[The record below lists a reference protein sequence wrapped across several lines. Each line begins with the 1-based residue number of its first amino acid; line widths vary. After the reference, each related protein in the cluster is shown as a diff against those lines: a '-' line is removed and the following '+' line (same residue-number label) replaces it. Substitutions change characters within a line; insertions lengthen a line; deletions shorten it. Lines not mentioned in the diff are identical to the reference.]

1 MPRIAAGKR
10 REPAKRT
17 RPRLTHPRRS
27 SIRASALSLAGH
39 PAERGNPASRTLGVS
54 YLACASI
61 GEKSRGGGRR
71 VLSSI
76 EQAPRLVDYKGLL
89 DQTPLLS
96 LLQSM
101 QAQRATG
108 TLQVRSG
115 GEAFSLFFLFGHL
128 FHAYGN
134 GSQGEEAVFEPLAWR
149 QGDYTFDPKSKLPT
163 EETITAPTADI
174 LAEAKRRGVPGA
186 DNGPVAA
193 IRSPAPP
200 AAAPAPAAPVPH
212 QVSERAVVSQQ
223 PQVAP
228 QATAEE
234 GPPPTELYPLPVG
247 KLVYESLKTAF
258 VDFPKLLRS
267 LSTDRLTGYLRLT
280 GQASRGMILFY
291 QGSLIESF
299 YEGGAV
305 VSTGRTAFSL
315 FKNDVDRGEGSMDVI
330 ELTAEVVTAIYQ
342 LLTAPTILQGLLA
355 RFVDVRALLQ
365 YLQEEKIHGSLLV
378 RAPDEMGIILL
389 RDGQLLGAFTRGQ
402 PQLVQDPEVVTRLC
416 ADTKTRIEVKA
427 VADLEEPASVSL
439 EEMLAM
445 TPSVPSTVYRP
456 APAPAQAG
464 SAAQAPPPQRVPS
477 YQPAPQPAQ
486 APAAG
491 EPDIDWPSLMSQ
503 LNQMADNA
511 LQNRSKKVKEML
523 GSTEHNVDALDRT
536 IDRISQTSI
545 MFVDPARLT
554 NLANEMRQL
563 LEEQR

>member
-1 MPRIAAGKR
+1 
-10 REPAKRT
+10 
-17 RPRLTHPRRS
+17 L
-27 SIRASALSLAGH
+27 
-39 PAERGNPASRTLGVS
+39 
-54 YLACASI
+54 
-61 GEKSRGGGRR
+61 
-71 VLSSI
+71 SI
-76 EQAPRLVDYKGLL
+76 EQAPRLLDYKGSL
-89 DQTPLLS
+89 DQTPLLA

-108 TLQVRSG
+108 TLQVRKA

-134 GSQGEEAVFEPLAWR
+134 STQGEEAVFEPLTWR

-186 DNGPVAA
+186 DNGSGARPVAV
-193 IRSPAPP
+193 
-200 AAAPAPAAPVPH
+200 APAPASAPAAPAAGAPP
-212 QVSERAVVSQQ
+212 VSERAVVSPQQ
-223 PQVAP
+223 PAP
-228 QATAEE
+228 DLQPIPDE
-234 GPPPTELYPLPVG
+234 GPPATELYPLPVG

-267 LSTDRLTGYLRLT
+267 LSSDRLTGYLRLT

-291 QGSLIESF
+291 QGNLIESF
-299 YEGGAV
+299 YDGGAV
-305 VSTGRTAFSL
+305 VTTGRTAFSL

-330 ELTAEVVTAIYQ
+330 ELSSEVVTAIYQ

-365 YLQEEKIHGSLLV
+365 YLQEERIHGSLLV

-402 PQLVQDPEVVTRLC
+402 PQLMSDPEIVTRLC
-416 ADTKTRIEVKA
+416 ADSKTRIEVKA

-439 EEMLAM
+439 EEMLAT
-445 TPSVPSTVYRP
+445 TPSVPATVYRP
-456 APAPAQAG
+456 VPAPVAAAAPPPSQRQAPAP
-464 SAAQAPPPQRVPS
+464 P
-477 YQPAPQPAQ
+477 PAPS

-491 EPDIDWPSLMSQ
+491 NEPEIDWNSLLGQ

-511 LQNRSKKVKEML
+511 LQNRAKKVKEML
-523 GSTEHNVDALDRT
+523 ASTEHNLDALDRT

-563 LEEQR
+563 VEEQR

>member
-1 MPRIAAGKR
+1 
-10 REPAKRT
+10 
-17 RPRLTHPRRS
+17 
-27 SIRASALSLAGH
+27 
-39 PAERGNPASRTLGVS
+39 
-54 YLACASI
+54 
-61 GEKSRGGGRR
+61 
-71 VLSSI
+71 
-76 EQAPRLVDYKGLL
+76 
-89 DQTPLLS
+89 
-96 LLQSM
+96 M

-108 TLQVRSG
+108 TLQVRNG

-186 DNGPVAA
+186 SDNGNVATA
-193 IRSPAPP
+193 RPATAP
-200 AAAPAPAAPVPH
+200 ASAPAAPPPT
-212 QVSERAVVSQQ
+212 QVSERPVVSQQ
-223 PQVAP
+223 QPAA
-228 QATAEE
+228 QAQPVPDE
-234 GPPPTELYPLPVG
+234 GPPTTELYPLPVG

-267 LSTDRLTGYLRLT
+267 LSSDHLTGYLRLT
-280 GQASRGMILFY
+280 GAASRGMILFY

-299 YEGGAV
+299 YDGGAV

-330 ELTAEVVTAIYQ
+330 ELSAEVVTAIYQ

-378 RAPDEMGIILL
+378 RAPDEMGIVLL
-389 RDGQLLGAFTRGQ
+389 RDGALLGAFTRGQ
-402 PQLVQDPEVVTRLC
+402 PQLVQDPEIVTRLC
-416 ADTKTRIEVKA
+416 ADPKTRIEVKA
-427 VADLEEPASVSL
+427 VADLEEPESVSL

-445 TPSVPSTVYRP
+445 TPSVPATTYRP
-456 APAPAQAG
+456 APSQAAAAPTAPAAPRTQNYQPAPAQAP
-464 SAAQAPPPQRVPS
+464 A
-477 YQPAPQPAQ
+477 QPATD
-486 APAAG
+486 
-491 EPDIDWPSLMSQ
+491 ESDIDWPALMSQ
-503 LNQMADNA
+503 LNQMADAA

-523 GSTEHNVDALDRT
+523 ASTEHNLDGLDRT

-563 LEEQR
+563 VEEQR

>member
-1 MPRIAAGKR
+1 
-10 REPAKRT
+10 
-17 RPRLTHPRRS
+17 
-27 SIRASALSLAGH
+27 
-39 PAERGNPASRTLGVS
+39 
-54 YLACASI
+54 
-61 GEKSRGGGRR
+61 
-71 VLSSI
+71 
-76 EQAPRLVDYKGLL
+76 
-89 DQTPLLS
+89 
-96 LLQSM
+96 M

-193 IRSPAPP
+193 VRSPAPST
-200 AAAPAPAAPVPH
+200 PAPAAAAPTP
-212 QVSERAVVSQQ
+212 QVSERSVVSQQ
-223 PQVAP
+223 PQPAP
-228 QATAEE
+228 QPAAEE
-234 GPPPTELYPLPVG
+234 AAPPTELYPLPVG

-267 LSTDRLTGYLRLT
+267 LSSDRLTGYLRLT

-299 YEGGAV
+299 YDGGAV

-355 RFVDVRALLQ
+355 RFVDIRALLQ

-378 RAPDEMGIILL
+378 RAPDEMGIVLL

-402 PQLVQDPEVVTRLC
+402 PQLMQDPEIVTRLC
-416 ADTKTRIEVKA
+416 ADSKTRIEVKA

-445 TPSVPSTVYRP
+445 TPSVPATVYRP
-456 APAPAQAG
+456 APAQP
-464 SAAQAPPPQRVPS
+464 STAAAATMA
-477 YQPAPQPAQ
+477 PAPRVQPHP
-486 APAAG
+486 PAAAAAVPPSA

-503 LNQMADNA
+503 LNQMADSA
-511 LQNRSKKVKEML
+511 LQSRSKKVKEML
-523 GSTEHNVDALDRT
+523 SSTEHNVDALDRT

>member
-1 MPRIAAGKR
+1 MGR
-10 REPAKRT
+10 
-17 RPRLTHPRRS
+17 
-27 SIRASALSLAGH
+27 H
-39 PAERGNPASRTLGVS
+39 PALLTVRLS

-61 GEKSRGGGRR
+61 GKKSRGGGRLL
-71 VLSSI
+71 VSSI
-76 EQAPRLVDYKGLL
+76 EQAPRLVDYKGSL
-89 DQTPLLS
+89 DSTPLLS

-108 TLQVRSG
+108 TLQVRNG

-186 DNGPVAA
+186 SDNGTVAA
-193 IRSPAPP
+193 ATRP
-200 AAAPAPAAPVPH
+200 APAPAAQPAPQP
-212 QVSERAVVSQQ
+212 QVNERPVVSQQ
-223 PQVAP
+223 QQPAP
-228 QATAEE
+228 TTPAQPTPED
-234 GPPPTELYPLPVG
+234 GPPATELYPLPVG

-267 LSTDRLTGYLRLT
+267 LSSDHLTGYLRLT
-280 GQASRGMILFY
+280 GAASRGMILFY
-291 QGSLIESF
+291 QGTLIESF
-299 YEGGAV
+299 YDGGAV

-330 ELTAEVVTAIYQ
+330 ELSPEVVTAIYQ

-355 RFVDVRALLQ
+355 RFVDIRALLE

-378 RAPDEMGIILL
+378 RAPDEMGIVLL
-389 RDGQLLGAFTRGQ
+389 RDGALLGAFTRGQ
-402 PQLVQDPEVVTRLC
+402 PQLMQDPEIVTRLC
-416 ADTKTRIEVKA
+416 ADAKTRIEVKA
-427 VADLEEPASVSL
+427 VADLEEPESVSL

-445 TPSVPSTVYRP
+445 TPSVPATSYRP
-456 APAPAQAG
+456 APAQPAAA
-464 SAAQAPPPQRVPS
+464 SAPSAPTPSRSQS
-477 YQPAPQPAQ
+477 YQQ
-486 APAAG
+486 APAPAPAPASSN
-491 EPDIDWPSLMSQ
+491 EPDIDWNAMMSQ
-503 LNQMADNA
+503 LNQMADAA

-523 GSTEHNVDALDRT
+523 ASTEHTVDGLDRT

-554 NLANEMRQL
+554 NLANEMH
-563 LEEQR
+563 

>member
-1 MPRIAAGKR
+1 
-10 REPAKRT
+10 
-17 RPRLTHPRRS
+17 
-27 SIRASALSLAGH
+27 
-39 PAERGNPASRTLGVS
+39 V
-54 YLACASI
+54 
-61 GEKSRGGGRR
+61 
-71 VLSSI
+71 SSI
-76 EQAPRLVDYKGLL
+76 EQAPRLVDYKGSL
-89 DQTPLLS
+89 DSTPLLS

-108 TLQVRSG
+108 TLQVRNG

-186 DNGPVAA
+186 SDNGSVTTA
-193 IRSPAPP
+193 R
-200 AAAPAPAAPVPH
+200 PAPAAPAP
-212 QVSERAVVSQQ
+212 QTSERPVVSQQ
-223 PQVAP
+223 QQPAP
-228 QATAEE
+228 AAQAQPAPDE
-234 GPPPTELYPLPVG
+234 GPPATELYPLPVG

-267 LSTDRLTGYLRLT
+267 LSADHLTGYLRLT
-280 GQASRGMILFY
+280 GAASRGMILFY

-299 YEGGAV
+299 YDGGAV

-330 ELTAEVVTAIYQ
+330 ELSAEVVTAIYQ

-355 RFVDVRALLQ
+355 RFVDVRALLG

-378 RAPDEMGIILL
+378 RAPDEMGIVLL
-389 RDGQLLGAFTRGQ
+389 RDGALLGAFTRGQ
-402 PQLVQDPEVVTRLC
+402 PQLVQDPEIVTRLC
-416 ADTKTRIEVKA
+416 ADPKTRIEVKA
-427 VADLEEPASVSL
+427 VADLEEPESVSL

-445 TPSVPSTVYRP
+445 TPSVPATTYRP
-456 APAPAQAG
+456 APAQPAATPAPAP
-464 SAAQAPPPQRVPS
+464 SAPRAQN
-477 YQPAPQPAQ
+477 YQPAP
-486 APAAG
+486 APAPSESN
-491 EPDIDWPSLMSQ
+491 EPDIDWPALMSQ
-503 LNQMADNA
+503 LNQMADAA

-523 GSTEHNVDALDRT
+523 ASTEHNADGLDRT

>member
-1 MPRIAAGKR
+1 
-10 REPAKRT
+10 
-17 RPRLTHPRRS
+17 
-27 SIRASALSLAGH
+27 
-39 PAERGNPASRTLGVS
+39 V
-54 YLACASI
+54 
-61 GEKSRGGGRR
+61 
-71 VLSSI
+71 SSI
-76 EQAPRLVDYKGLL
+76 EQAPRLVDYKGSL
-89 DQTPLLS
+89 DSTPLLS

-108 TLQVRSG
+108 TLQVRNG

-186 DNGPVAA
+186 SDNGSVATA
-193 IRSPAPP
+193 R
-200 AAAPAPAAPVPH
+200 PAPAAPAAPAP
-212 QVSERAVVSQQ
+212 QTSERPVVSQQ
-223 PQVAP
+223 QQPAP
-228 QATAEE
+228 AAQAQPAPDE
-234 GPPPTELYPLPVG
+234 GPPATELYPLPVG

-267 LSTDRLTGYLRLT
+267 LSADHLTGYLRLT
-280 GQASRGMILFY
+280 GAASRGMILFY

-299 YEGGAV
+299 YDGGAV

-330 ELTAEVVTAIYQ
+330 ELSAEVVTAIYQ

-355 RFVDVRALLQ
+355 RFVDVRALLG

-378 RAPDEMGIILL
+378 RAPDEMGIVLL
-389 RDGQLLGAFTRGQ
+389 RDGALLGAFTRGQ
-402 PQLVQDPEVVTRLC
+402 PQLVQDPEIVTRLC
-416 ADTKTRIEVKA
+416 ADPKTRIEVKA
-427 VADLEEPASVSL
+427 VADLEEPESVSL

-445 TPSVPSTVYRP
+445 TPSVPATTYRP
-456 APAPAQAG
+456 APAQPAATPAPAP
-464 SAAQAPPPQRVPS
+464 SAPRAQN
-477 YQPAPQPAQ
+477 YQPAPPPA
-486 APAAG
+486 PSESN
-491 EPDIDWPSLMSQ
+491 EPDIDWPALMSQ
-503 LNQMADNA
+503 LNQMADAA

-523 GSTEHNVDALDRT
+523 ASTEHNADGLDRT

>member
-1 MPRIAAGKR
+1 MS
-10 REPAKRT
+10 T
-17 RPRLTHPRRS
+17 
-27 SIRASALSLAGH
+27 
-39 PAERGNPASRTLGVS
+39 
-54 YLACASI
+54 
-61 GEKSRGGGRR
+61 
-71 VLSSI
+71 I
-76 EQAPRLVDYKGLL
+76 EQAPGLL
-89 DQTPLLS
+89 DNKGSLNQTPLLT
-96 LLQSM
+96 LLQSK

-108 TLQVRSG
+108 TLQVRNG
-115 GEAFSLFFLFGHL
+115 GEAYSLFFLFGHL

-134 GSQGEEAVFEPLAWR
+134 GSQGEEAVFTPLSWR
-149 QGDYTFDPKSKLPT
+149 QGDYSFDPKSKLPT

-186 DNGPVAA
+186 DNGPA
-193 IRSPAPP
+193 PAREAPPAQPPAPQPQSQVSERPVVSQPP
-200 AAAPAPAAPVPH
+200 AAA
-212 QVSERAVVSQQ
+212 Q
-223 PQVAP
+223 PPVAP
-228 QATAEE
+228 EV
-234 GPPPTELYPLPVG
+234 GPPTTELYPLPVG

-267 LSTDRLTGYLRLT
+267 LSSDRLTGYLRLS
-280 GQASRGMILFY
+280 GMASRGMILFY

-299 YEGGAV
+299 YDGGAV

-330 ELTAEVVTAIYQ
+330 ELSPEVVTAIYQ

-355 RFVDVRALLQ
+355 RFVDIRALLQ

-378 RAPDEMGIILL
+378 RAPEEMGIVLL

-402 PQLVQDPEVVTRLC
+402 PQLMLDPEIVTRLC
-416 ADTKTRIEVKA
+416 ADSKTRIEVKA

-456 APAPAQAG
+456 APAQAG
-464 SAAQAPPPQRVPS
+464 PAAQPAAPQRVPN
-477 YQPAPQPAQ
+477 YQPAPQPVPP
-486 APAAG
+486 PAAG

-511 LQNRSKKVKEML
+511 LQNRAKKVKEML

>member
-1 MPRIAAGKR
+1 
-10 REPAKRT
+10 
-17 RPRLTHPRRS
+17 
-27 SIRASALSLAGH
+27 
-39 PAERGNPASRTLGVS
+39 V
-54 YLACASI
+54 
-61 GEKSRGGGRR
+61 
-71 VLSSI
+71 SSI
-76 EQAPRLVDYKGLL
+76 EQAPRLVDYKGSL
-89 DQTPLLS
+89 DSTPLLS

-108 TLQVRSG
+108 TLQVRNG

-186 DNGPVAA
+186 SDNGTMAA
-193 IRSPAPP
+193 ARPAQAPAQAP
-200 AAAPAPAAPVPH
+200 AAAPAPP
-212 QVSERAVVSQQ
+212 VSERPVVSQQ
-223 PQVAP
+223 QPA
-228 QATAEE
+228 ATAPAQPGPDD
-234 GPPPTELYPLPVG
+234 GPPATELYPLPVG

-267 LSTDRLTGYLRLT
+267 LSADHLTGYLRLT
-280 GQASRGMILFY
+280 GAASRGMILFY

-299 YEGGAV
+299 YDGGAV

-330 ELTAEVVTAIYQ
+330 ELSAEVVTAIYQ

-378 RAPDEMGIILL
+378 RAPDEMGIVLL
-389 RDGQLLGAFTRGQ
+389 RDGVLLGAFTRGQ
-402 PQLVQDPEVVTRLC
+402 PQLMQDPEIVTRLC
-416 ADTKTRIEVKA
+416 ADSKTRIEVKA
-427 VADLEEPASVSL
+427 VADLEEPESVSL

-445 TPSVPSTVYRP
+445 TPSVAATSYRP
-456 APAPAQAG
+456 APVQPAAAPAPAAPSAPRGQNYQQAP
-464 SAAQAPPPQRVPS
+464 APPPAPS
-477 YQPAPQPAQ
+477 N
-486 APAAG
+486 
-491 EPDIDWPSLMSQ
+491 EPDIDWPALMSQ
-503 LNQMADNA
+503 LNQMADAA

-523 GSTEHNVDALDRT
+523 ASTEHNLDGLDRT

-554 NLANEMRQL
+554 NLANDMRQL
-563 LEEQR
+563 VEEQR

>member
-1 MPRIAAGKR
+1 
-10 REPAKRT
+10 
-17 RPRLTHPRRS
+17 L
-27 SIRASALSLAGH
+27 
-39 PAERGNPASRTLGVS
+39 V
-54 YLACASI
+54 
-61 GEKSRGGGRR
+61 
-71 VLSSI
+71 SSI
-76 EQAPRLVDYKGLL
+76 EQAPGLVDNRGTLN
-89 DQTPLLS
+89 QTPLLT
-96 LLQSM
+96 LLQSK

-108 TLQVRSG
+108 TLQVRNG
-115 GEAFSLFFLFGHL
+115 GEAYSLFFLFGHL

-134 GSQGEEAVFEPLAWR
+134 GSQGEEAVFTPLAWR
-149 QGDYTFDPKSKLPT
+149 QGDYSFDPKSKLPT

-186 DNGPVAA
+186 ENGPAPA
-193 IRSPAPP
+193 REARSPVQAAPP
-200 AAAPAPAAPVPH
+200 APAQP
-212 QVSERAVVSQQ
+212 QVSERPVVSQ
-223 PQVAP
+223 PSPAAP
-228 QATAEE
+228 PPVPPEE
-234 GPPPTELYPLPVG
+234 GPPATELYPLPVG

-267 LSTDRLTGYLRLT
+267 LSSDRLTGYLRLT
-280 GQASRGMILFY
+280 GLASRGMILFY

-299 YEGGAV
+299 YDGGAV

-355 RFVDVRALLQ
+355 RFVDIRALLQ

-378 RAPDEMGIILL
+378 RAPDEMGIVLL

-402 PQLVQDPEVVTRLC
+402 PLLVQDPEIVTRLC
-416 ADTKTRIEVKA
+416 ADSKTRIEVKA

-439 EEMLAM
+439 EEMLAT
-445 TPSVPSTVYRP
+445 TPSLASTVYRP
-456 APAPAQAG
+456 A
-464 SAAQAPPPQRVPS
+464 APPPQASPAAQPVAPQRAPS
-477 YQPAPQPAQ
+477 YQPTPQPAQ
-486 APAAG
+486 PAQPPAAG
-491 EPDIDWPSLMSQ
+491 EPDIDWTSLMNQ

-523 GSTEHNVDALDRT
+523 ASTEHTVDSLDRT

>member
-1 MPRIAAGKR
+1 
-10 REPAKRT
+10 
-17 RPRLTHPRRS
+17 
-27 SIRASALSLAGH
+27 
-39 PAERGNPASRTLGVS
+39 
-54 YLACASI
+54 
-61 GEKSRGGGRR
+61 
-71 VLSSI
+71 
-76 EQAPRLVDYKGLL
+76 
-89 DQTPLLS
+89 
-96 LLQSM
+96 M

-108 TLQVRSG
+108 TLQVRNG

-186 DNGPVAA
+186 SDNGSVAAVRPAPVAA
-193 IRSPAPP
+193 PAVPPAPQVSERP
-200 AAAPAPAAPVPH
+200 VMSQQQPAPAA
-212 QVSERAVVSQQ
+212 QAQ
-223 PQVAP
+223 PAP
-228 QATAEE
+228 DD
-234 GPPPTELYPLPVG
+234 GPPATELYPLPVG

-267 LSTDRLTGYLRLT
+267 LSADHLTGYLRLT
-280 GQASRGMILFY
+280 GLASRGMILFY

-299 YEGGAV
+299 YDGGAV
-305 VSTGRTAFSL
+305 VTTGRTAFSL

-330 ELTAEVVTAIYQ
+330 ELSAEVVTAIYQ

-378 RAPDEMGIILL
+378 RAPDEMGIVLL
-389 RDGQLLGAFTRGQ
+389 RDGVMLGAFTRGQ
-402 PQLVQDPEVVTRLC
+402 PQLMQDPEIVTRLC
-416 ADTKTRIEVKA
+416 ADSKTRIEVKA
-427 VADLEEPASVSL
+427 VADLEEPESVSL

-445 TPSVPSTVYRP
+445 TPSVAATAYRP
-456 APAPAQAG
+456 APAQPVA
-464 SAAQAPPPQRVPS
+464 APPTAAPAPSRAQS
-477 YQPAPQPAQ
+477 YQTAPAP
-486 APAAG
+486 APAPASSN
-491 EPDIDWPSLMSQ
+491 EPDIDWNALMSQ
-503 LNQMADNA
+503 LNQMADAA

-523 GSTEHNVDALDRT
+523 ASTEHTVDGLDRT

-563 LEEQR
+563 VEEQR

>member
-1 MPRIAAGKR
+1 
-10 REPAKRT
+10 
-17 RPRLTHPRRS
+17 
-27 SIRASALSLAGH
+27 
-39 PAERGNPASRTLGVS
+39 V
-54 YLACASI
+54 
-61 GEKSRGGGRR
+61 
-71 VLSSI
+71 SSI
-76 EQAPRLVDYKGLL
+76 EQAPRLVDYKGSL
-89 DQTPLLS
+89 DSTPLLS

-108 TLQVRSG
+108 TLQVRNG

-186 DNGPVAA
+186 SDNGPAA
-193 IRSPAPP
+193 
-200 AAAPAPAAPVPH
+200 AARPAPAPAAAPPPPP
-212 QVSERAVVSQQ
+212 VSERPVVSQPQ
-223 PQVAP
+223 PAAP
-228 QATAEE
+228 AQPAPDD
-234 GPPPTELYPLPVG
+234 GPPATELYPLPVG

-267 LSTDRLTGYLRLT
+267 LSADHLTGYLRLT
-280 GQASRGMILFY
+280 GAASRGMILFY

-299 YEGGAV
+299 YDGGAV

-330 ELTAEVVTAIYQ
+330 ELSAEVVTAIYQ

-378 RAPDEMGIILL
+378 RAPDEMGIVLL
-389 RDGQLLGAFTRGQ
+389 RDGALLGAFTRGQ
-402 PQLVQDPEVVTRLC
+402 PQLMQDPEIVTRLC
-416 ADTKTRIEVKA
+416 ADSKTRIEVKA

-445 TPSVPSTVYRP
+445 TPSIPATTYRAAAAQPAGAPAPAAPPASPRAQTYQP
-456 APAPAQAG
+456 APAPA
-464 SAAQAPPPQRVPS
+464 PPPS
-477 YQPAPQPAQ
+477 S
-486 APAAG
+486 
-491 EPDIDWPSLMSQ
+491 EPDIDWPALMSQ
-503 LNQMADNA
+503 LNQMADAA

-523 GSTEHNVDALDRT
+523 ASTEHNLDGLDRT

-563 LEEQR
+563 VEEQR

>member
-1 MPRIAAGKR
+1 M
-10 REPAKRT
+10 
-17 RPRLTHPRRS
+17 
-27 SIRASALSLAGH
+27 
-39 PAERGNPASRTLGVS
+39 
-54 YLACASI
+54 
-61 GEKSRGGGRR
+61 
-71 VLSSI
+71 SSI
-76 EQAPRLVDYKGLL
+76 EQAPRLVDYKGSL
-89 DQTPLLS
+89 DSTPLLS

-108 TLQVRSG
+108 TLQVRNG

-186 DNGPVAA
+186 SDNGSVATA
-193 IRSPAPP
+193 R
-200 AAAPAPAAPVPH
+200 PAPAAPAAPAP
-212 QVSERAVVSQQ
+212 QTSERPVVSQQ
-223 PQVAP
+223 QQPAPAAQVQPAP
-228 QATAEE
+228 DE
-234 GPPPTELYPLPVG
+234 GPPATELYPLPVG

-267 LSTDRLTGYLRLT
+267 LSADHLTGYLRLT
-280 GQASRGMILFY
+280 GAASRGMILFY

-299 YEGGAV
+299 YDGGAV

-330 ELTAEVVTAIYQ
+330 ELSAEVVTAIYQ

-355 RFVDVRALLQ
+355 RFVDVRALLG

-378 RAPDEMGIILL
+378 RAPDEMGIVLL
-389 RDGQLLGAFTRGQ
+389 RDGALLGAFTRGQ
-402 PQLVQDPEVVTRLC
+402 PQLVQDPEIVTRLC
-416 ADTKTRIEVKA
+416 ADPKTRIEVKA
-427 VADLEEPASVSL
+427 VADLEEPESVSL

-445 TPSVPSTVYRP
+445 TPSVPATTYRSAPAQAAAAPAPAPSAPRAQNYQP
-456 APAPAQAG
+456 APAPA
-464 SAAQAPPPQRVPS
+464 
-477 YQPAPQPAQ
+477 PAESN
-486 APAAG
+486 
-491 EPDIDWPSLMSQ
+491 EPDIDWPALMSQ
-503 LNQMADNA
+503 LNQMADAA

-523 GSTEHNVDALDRT
+523 ASTEHNADGLDRT

>member
-1 MPRIAAGKR
+1 M
-10 REPAKRT
+10 
-17 RPRLTHPRRS
+17 
-27 SIRASALSLAGH
+27 
-39 PAERGNPASRTLGVS
+39 
-54 YLACASI
+54 
-61 GEKSRGGGRR
+61 
-71 VLSSI
+71 SI
-76 EQAPRLVDYKGLL
+76 EQAPRLLDYKGSL

-108 TLQVRSG
+108 TLQVRNG

-134 GSQGEEAVFEPLAWR
+134 GSQGEEAVFEPLAWH

-186 DNGPVAA
+186 ENGSGNRQAAPAVAA
-193 IRSPAPP
+193 VPAPP
-200 AAAPAPAAPVPH
+200 AAEPVAARVAPAP
-212 QVSERAVVSQQ
+212 QVSERPVVSAQAAA
-223 PQVAP
+223 AP
-228 QATAEE
+228 AQAPAQE
-234 GPPPTELYPLPVG
+234 GPPATELYPLPVG

-267 LSTDRLTGYLRLT
+267 LSADRLTGYLRLT

-299 YEGGAV
+299 YDGGAV
-305 VSTGRTAFSL
+305 VTTGRTAFSL

-330 ELTAEVVTAIYQ
+330 ELTPEVVTAIYQ

-365 YLQEEKIHGSLLV
+365 YLQEERIHGSLLV
-378 RAPDEMGIILL
+378 RAPEEMGIILL

-402 PQLVQDPEVVTRLC
+402 PQLVQDPEIVTRLC
-416 ADTKTRIEVKA
+416 ADSKTRIEVKA

-439 EEMLAM
+439 EEMLAT
-445 TPSVPSTVYRP
+445 TPSVPATVYRP
-456 APAPAQAG
+456 APA
-464 SAAQAPPPQRVPS
+464 APVAVPPG
-477 YQPAPQPAQ
+477 PAPAMAQRPQPQYQ
-486 APAAG
+486 APAAAAPPPPVSA
-491 EPDIDWPSLMSQ
+491 EPQLDWNALMAQ

-511 LQNRSKKVKEML
+511 LQNRAKKVKEML
-523 GSTEHNVDALDRT
+523 ASTDHDLDALDRT
-536 IDRISQTSI
+536 IDRIGQTSI
-545 MFVDPARLT
+545 MFVDPARLQ
-554 NLANEMRQL
+554 NLANDMRQVVDD
-563 LEEQR
+563 QR

>member
-1 MPRIAAGKR
+1 M
-10 REPAKRT
+10 
-17 RPRLTHPRRS
+17 
-27 SIRASALSLAGH
+27 
-39 PAERGNPASRTLGVS
+39 
-54 YLACASI
+54 
-61 GEKSRGGGRR
+61 
-71 VLSSI
+71 SSI
-76 EQAPRLVDYKGLL
+76 EQAPRLVDYKGSL
-89 DQTPLLS
+89 DSTPLLS

-108 TLQVRSG
+108 TLQVRNG

-186 DNGPVAA
+186 SDNGSVTTA
-193 IRSPAPP
+193 R
-200 AAAPAPAAPVPH
+200 PAPAAPAAPAP
-212 QVSERAVVSQQ
+212 QTSERPVVSQQ
-223 PQVAP
+223 QQPAP
-228 QATAEE
+228 AAQAQPAPDE
-234 GPPPTELYPLPVG
+234 GPPATELYPLPVG

-267 LSTDRLTGYLRLT
+267 LSADHLTGYLRLT
-280 GQASRGMILFY
+280 GAASRGMILFY

-299 YEGGAV
+299 YDGGAV

-330 ELTAEVVTAIYQ
+330 ELSAEVVTAIYQ

-355 RFVDVRALLQ
+355 RFVDVRALLG

-378 RAPDEMGIILL
+378 RAPDEMGIVLL
-389 RDGQLLGAFTRGQ
+389 RDGALLGAFTRGQ
-402 PQLVQDPEVVTRLC
+402 PQLMQDPEIVTRLC
-416 ADTKTRIEVKA
+416 ADPKTRIEVKA
-427 VADLEEPASVSL
+427 VADLEEPESVSL

-445 TPSVPSTVYRP
+445 TPSVAATTYRPAPTQPAAAPAPAPSAARAQNYQP
-456 APAPAQAG
+456 APAPA
-464 SAAQAPPPQRVPS
+464 
-477 YQPAPQPAQ
+477 PAETN
-486 APAAG
+486 
-491 EPDIDWPSLMSQ
+491 EPDIDWPALMSQ
-503 LNQMADNA
+503 LNQMADAA

-523 GSTEHNVDALDRT
+523 ASTEHNADGLDRT

>member
-1 MPRIAAGKR
+1 
-10 REPAKRT
+10 
-17 RPRLTHPRRS
+17 L
-27 SIRASALSLAGH
+27 
-39 PAERGNPASRTLGVS
+39 VS
-54 YLACASI
+54 T
-61 GEKSRGGGRR
+61 
-71 VLSSI
+71 I
-76 EQAPRLVDYKGLL
+76 EQAPGLL
-89 DQTPLLS
+89 DNRGSLNQTPLLT
-96 LLQSM
+96 LLQSK

-108 TLQVRSG
+108 TLQVRNG
-115 GEAFSLFFLFGHL
+115 GEAYSLFFLFGHL

-134 GSQGEEAVFEPLAWR
+134 GSQGEDAVFTPLSWR
-149 QGDYTFDPKSKLPT
+149 QGDYSFDPKSKLPT

-186 DNGPVAA
+186 DNGPAPA
-193 IRSPAPP
+193 REAPP
-200 AAAPAPAAPVPH
+200 PQAAAPAPAAAQP
-212 QVSERAVVSQQ
+212 QVSERPVVSQPPATAQ
-223 PQVAP
+223 SQVAP
-228 QATAEE
+228 EE

-267 LSTDRLTGYLRLT
+267 LSSDRLTGYLRLT
-280 GQASRGMILFY
+280 GLASRGMILFY

-299 YEGGAV
+299 YDGGAV

-330 ELTAEVVTAIYQ
+330 ELSPEVVTAIYQ

-355 RFVDVRALLQ
+355 RFVDIRALLQ

-378 RAPDEMGIILL
+378 RAPEEMGIILL

-402 PQLVQDPEVVTRLC
+402 PQLMQDPEIVTRLC
-416 ADTKTRIEVKA
+416 ADSKTRIEVKA

-456 APAPAQAG
+456 APAPVPAGPATQAT
-464 SAAQAPPPQRVPS
+464 APQRAPS
-477 YQPAPQPAQ
+477 YPPAPQPVQ

>member
-1 MPRIAAGKR
+1 
-10 REPAKRT
+10 
-17 RPRLTHPRRS
+17 
-27 SIRASALSLAGH
+27 
-39 PAERGNPASRTLGVS
+39 VS
-54 YLACASI
+54 T
-61 GEKSRGGGRR
+61 
-71 VLSSI
+71 I
-76 EQAPRLVDYKGLL
+76 EQAPGLL
-89 DQTPLLS
+89 DNRGTLNQTPLLT
-96 LLQSM
+96 LLQSK

-108 TLQVRSG
+108 TLQVRNG
-115 GEAFSLFFLFGHL
+115 GEAYSLFFLFGHL

-134 GSQGEEAVFEPLAWR
+134 GSQGEEAVFTPLAWR
-149 QGDYTFDPKSKLPT
+149 QGDYSFDPKSKLPT

-186 DNGPVAA
+186 DNGPA
-193 IRSPAPP
+193 PAREAQAPTQ
-200 AAAPAPAAPVPH
+200 AAAPAAPPQPQP
-212 QVSERAVVSQQ
+212 QVSERPVVSQPAAAQ
-223 PQVAP
+223 AGPAP
-228 QATAEE
+228 EE
-234 GPPPTELYPLPVG
+234 APPPTELYPLPVG

-267 LSTDRLTGYLRLT
+267 LSSDRLTGYLRLT
-280 GQASRGMILFY
+280 GAASRGMILFY

-299 YEGGAV
+299 YDGGAV

-330 ELTAEVVTAIYQ
+330 ELSAEVVTAIYQ

-355 RFVDVRALLQ
+355 RFVDIRALLQ

-378 RAPDEMGIILL
+378 RAPEEMGIILL

-402 PQLVQDPEVVTRLC
+402 PLLVQDPEIVTRLC
-416 ADTKTRIEVKA
+416 ADSKTRIEVKA

-445 TPSVPSTVYRP
+445 TPSVASTVYRP
-456 APAPAQAG
+456 A
-464 SAAQAPPPQRVPS
+464 APPPQASPAAQPAPPQRAQN
-477 YQPAPQPAQ
+477 YQPAPQPAPP
-486 APAAG
+486 PAAG

-523 GSTEHNVDALDRT
+523 GSTEHTVDALDRT

>member
-1 MPRIAAGKR
+1 LVR
-10 REPAKRT
+10 
-17 RPRLTHPRRS
+17 
-27 SIRASALSLAGH
+27 
-39 PAERGNPASRTLGVS
+39 
-54 YLACASI
+54 
-61 GEKSRGGGRR
+61 
-71 VLSSI
+71 SI
-76 EQAPRLVDYKGLL
+76 EQAPGLL
-89 DQTPLLS
+89 DNRGTLNQTPLLT
-96 LLQSM
+96 LLQSK

-108 TLQVRSG
+108 TLQVRNG
-115 GEAFSLFFLFGHL
+115 GEAYSLFFLFGHL

-134 GSQGEEAVFEPLAWR
+134 GSQGEEAVFTPLSWR
-149 QGDYTFDPKSKLPT
+149 QGDYSFDPKSKLPT

-186 DNGPVAA
+186 DNGPA
-193 IRSPAPP
+193 PARE
-200 AAAPAPAAPVPH
+200 AHSAAPAAPPATLAAPAQPQP
-212 QVSERAVVSQQ
+212 QVSERPVVSQPAAAQ
-223 PQVAP
+223 PQ
-228 QATAEE
+228 AEPE
-234 GPPPTELYPLPVG
+234 QGPPPTELYPLPVG

-267 LSTDRLTGYLRLT
+267 LSSDRLTGYLRLT
-280 GQASRGMILFY
+280 GAASRGMILFY

-299 YEGGAV
+299 YDGGAV

-330 ELTAEVVTAIYQ
+330 ELSAEVVTAIYQ

-355 RFVDVRALLQ
+355 RFVDIRALLQ

-378 RAPDEMGIILL
+378 RAPEEMGIVLL

-402 PQLVQDPEVVTRLC
+402 PLLVQDPEIVTRLC
-416 ADTKTRIEVKA
+416 ADSKTRIEVKA

-456 APAPAQAG
+456 APPPPQAG
-464 SAAQAPPPQRVPS
+464 PAAQPAAPQRVPS
-477 YQPAPQPAQ
+477 YQPAPQPAPP
-486 APAAG
+486 PAAG
-491 EPDIDWPSLMSQ
+491 EPDIDWPALMNQ

-511 LQNRSKKVKEML
+511 LANRSKKVKEML
-523 GSTEHNVDALDRT
+523 GSTEHNIDSLDRT

>member
-1 MPRIAAGKR
+1 M
-10 REPAKRT
+10 
-17 RPRLTHPRRS
+17 
-27 SIRASALSLAGH
+27 
-39 PAERGNPASRTLGVS
+39 
-54 YLACASI
+54 
-61 GEKSRGGGRR
+61 
-71 VLSSI
+71 SSI
-76 EQAPRLVDYKGLL
+76 EQAPRLVDYKGSL
-89 DQTPLLS
+89 DSTPLLS

-108 TLQVRSG
+108 TLQVRNG

-186 DNGPVAA
+186 SDNGSVATA
-193 IRSPAPP
+193 RPAAAP
-200 AAAPAPAAPVPH
+200 AAAPAP
-212 QVSERAVVSQQ
+212 QVSERPVVTQQQ
-223 PQVAP
+223 PAP
-228 QATAEE
+228 AAQAQPASDD
-234 GPPPTELYPLPVG
+234 GPPATELYPLPVG

-267 LSTDRLTGYLRLT
+267 LSSDHLTGYLRLT
-280 GQASRGMILFY
+280 GAASRGMILFY

-299 YEGGAV
+299 YDGGAV

-378 RAPDEMGIILL
+378 RAPDEMGIVLL
-389 RDGQLLGAFTRGQ
+389 RDGALLGAFTRGQ

-416 ADTKTRIEVKA
+416 ADSKTRIEVKA
-427 VADLEEPASVSL
+427 VADLEEPESVSL

-445 TPSVPSTVYRP
+445 TPSVPATSYRP
-456 APAPAQAG
+456 APAQPSSAPAP
-464 SAAQAPPPQRVPS
+464 AAPAASRAQN
-477 YQPAPQPAQ
+477 YQPAPAQPP
-486 APAAG
+486 APAASG
-491 EPDIDWPSLMSQ
+491 EPDIDWPALMAQ
-503 LNQMADNA
+503 LNQMADAA

-523 GSTEHNVDALDRT
+523 ASTEHNLDGLDRT

-563 LEEQR
+563 VEEQR

>member
-1 MPRIAAGKR
+1 M
-10 REPAKRT
+10 
-17 RPRLTHPRRS
+17 
-27 SIRASALSLAGH
+27 
-39 PAERGNPASRTLGVS
+39 
-54 YLACASI
+54 
-61 GEKSRGGGRR
+61 
-71 VLSSI
+71 SSI
-76 EQAPRLVDYKGLL
+76 EQAPRLVDYKGSL
-89 DQTPLLS
+89 DSTPLLS

-108 TLQVRSG
+108 TLQVRNG

-186 DNGPVAA
+186 SDNGSVATA
-193 IRSPAPP
+193 R
-200 AAAPAPAAPVPH
+200 PAPAAPPAPAP
-212 QVSERAVVSQQ
+212 QTSERPVVSQQ
-223 PQVAP
+223 QQPAPPP
-228 QATAEE
+228 QASPAPDE
-234 GPPPTELYPLPVG
+234 GPPATELYPLPVG

-267 LSTDRLTGYLRLT
+267 LSADHLTGYLRLT
-280 GQASRGMILFY
+280 GAASRGMILFY

-299 YEGGAV
+299 YDGGAV

-330 ELTAEVVTAIYQ
+330 ELSAEVVTAIYQ

-355 RFVDVRALLQ
+355 RFVDVRALLG

-378 RAPDEMGIILL
+378 RAPDEMGIVLL
-389 RDGQLLGAFTRGQ
+389 RDGALLGAFTRGQ
-402 PQLVQDPEVVTRLC
+402 PQLVQDPEIVTRLC
-416 ADTKTRIEVKA
+416 ADPKTRIEVKA
-427 VADLEEPASVSL
+427 VADLEEPESVSL

-445 TPSVPSTVYRP
+445 TPSVPATTYRP
-456 APAPAQAG
+456 APAQPAAAPAPAP
-464 SAAQAPPPQRVPS
+464 SAPRAQN
-477 YQPAPQPAQ
+477 YQPAP
-486 APAAG
+486 APAPAESN
-491 EPDIDWPSLMSQ
+491 EPDIDWPALMSQ
-503 LNQMADNA
+503 LNQMADAA

-523 GSTEHNVDALDRT
+523 ASTEHNADGLDRT

>member
-1 MPRIAAGKR
+1 M
-10 REPAKRT
+10 
-17 RPRLTHPRRS
+17 
-27 SIRASALSLAGH
+27 
-39 PAERGNPASRTLGVS
+39 
-54 YLACASI
+54 
-61 GEKSRGGGRR
+61 
-71 VLSSI
+71 SSI
-76 EQAPRLVDYKGLL
+76 EQAPRLVDYKGSL
-89 DQTPLLS
+89 DSTPLLS

-108 TLQVRSG
+108 TLQVRNG

-186 DNGPVAA
+186 SDNGSVATA
-193 IRSPAPP
+193 R
-200 AAAPAPAAPVPH
+200 PAPAAPTAPAP
-212 QVSERAVVSQQ
+212 QTSERPVVSQQ
-223 PQVAP
+223 QQQQPAAQAQPAP
-228 QATAEE
+228 DE
-234 GPPPTELYPLPVG
+234 GPPATELYPLPVG

-267 LSTDRLTGYLRLT
+267 LSADHLTGYLRLT
-280 GQASRGMILFY
+280 GAASRGMILFY

-299 YEGGAV
+299 YDGGAV

-330 ELTAEVVTAIYQ
+330 ELSAEVVTAIYQ

-355 RFVDVRALLQ
+355 RFVDVRALLG

-378 RAPDEMGIILL
+378 RAPDEMGIVLL
-389 RDGQLLGAFTRGQ
+389 RDGALLGAFTRGQ
-402 PQLVQDPEVVTRLC
+402 PQLVQDPEIVTRLC
-416 ADTKTRIEVKA
+416 ADPKTRIEVKA
-427 VADLEEPASVSL
+427 VADLEEPESVSL

-445 TPSVPSTVYRP
+445 TPSVPATTYRP
-456 APAPAQAG
+456 APAQPAAAPAPAP
-464 SAAQAPPPQRVPS
+464 SAPRAQN
-477 YQPAPQPAQ
+477 YQPAP
-486 APAAG
+486 APAPAENN
-491 EPDIDWPSLMSQ
+491 EPDIDWPALMSQ
-503 LNQMADNA
+503 LNQMADAA

-523 GSTEHNVDALDRT
+523 ASTEHNADGLDRT

>member
-1 MPRIAAGKR
+1 
-10 REPAKRT
+10 
-17 RPRLTHPRRS
+17 L
-27 SIRASALSLAGH
+27 
-39 PAERGNPASRTLGVS
+39 
-54 YLACASI
+54 
-61 GEKSRGGGRR
+61 
-71 VLSSI
+71 LSSI
-76 EQAPRLVDYKGLL
+76 EQAPRLLDYKGSL

-108 TLQVRSG
+108 TLQVRNG

-128 FHAYGN
+128 FHAYGD
-134 GSQGEEAVFEPLAWR
+134 GSQGEDAVFAPLGWR
-149 QGDYTFDPKSKLPT
+149 QGDYSFDPKSKLPT

-186 DNGPVAA
+186 DNGPVAV
-193 IRSPAPP
+193 R
-200 AAAPAPAAPVPH
+200 PAPAAPAPSPPPP
-212 QVSERAVVSQQ
+212 QVNERPVVSQQ
-223 PQVAP
+223 PAQP
-228 QATAEE
+228 QT
-234 GPPPTELYPLPVG
+234 PPQDGAAATELYPLPVG

-267 LSTDRLTGYLRLT
+267 LSADRLTGYLRLT

-299 YEGGAV
+299 YDGGAV
-305 VSTGRTAFSL
+305 VTTGRTAFSL

-330 ELTAEVVTAIYQ
+330 ELSAEVVTAIYQ

-378 RAPDEMGIILL
+378 RAPEEMGIVLL

-402 PQLVQDPEVVTRLC
+402 PQLMQDPEIVTRLC
-416 ADTKTRIEVKA
+416 ADSKTRIEVKA

-439 EEMLAM
+439 EEMLAT
-445 TPSVPSTVYRP
+445 TPSVPATVYRP
-456 APAPAQAG
+456 APAPAAATPAPVP
-464 SAAQAPPPQRVPS
+464 AAQRAAF
-477 YQPAPQPAQ
+477 QPAAS
-486 APAAG
+486 APAPMNN
-491 EPDIDWPSLMSQ
+491 EPDIDWSALIGQ
-503 LNQMADNA
+503 LNQMADSA

-523 GSTEHNVDALDRT
+523 ASTEHNLDAVDRT

-554 NLANEMRQL
+554 NLANEMRQVV
-563 LEEQR
+563 EEQR